1 MPSLDNAGSHTPRE
15 DSGAT
20 DAAASQAGTDAAAAH
35 ADTGAAASRAGTDPA
50 ASRVGTDAAAPRA
63 GSDAAGGA
71 DTAVRVSGADP
82 AVVVDDVRKSFGEV
96 QALQGISFTAARA
109 SVLGIL
115 GPNGAGKT
123 TTVKILSTLLRPDS
137 GSASVAGHD
146 VVADA
151 AGVRRSI
158 MMTGQYAALDENLS
172 GRENLELF
180 GRLMGLPKK
189 DARRRADTLLEEFDL
204 VGAGKRAVRHYS
216 GGMRRRVDIACGLVV
231 RPEVVFLDEPTTGLD
246 PRSRQGVW
254 DLVNALKEQGITV
267 LLTTQYLEEADVL
280 SDNIIVIDK
289 GTVIAEGTAD
299 ELKEKTGGSY
309 CEVVPLDP
317 TQLRKAVTAL
327 GELVPEALRHEFAGD
342 RISIPAPD
350 GASTLAEAV
359 RRLDAAGLEL
369 ADIALRRPS
378 LDDVFLS
385 ITGHSG
391 GHQ

>member
-1 MPSLDNAGSHTPRE
+1 MPSLNQADSHP
-15 DSGAT
+15 G
-20 DAAASQAGTDAAAAH
+20 DAAV
-35 ADTGAAASRAGTDPA
+35 DPI
-50 ASRVGTDAAAPRA
+50 DY
-63 GSDAAGGA
+63 
-71 DTAVRVSGADP
+71 
-82 AVVVDDVRKSFGEV
+82 AVVVDNVRKSFGDV
-96 QALQGISFTAARA
+96 HALQGVSFRAEKA

-137 GSASVAGHD
+137 GTAVVAGHD
-146 VVADA
+146 VQKEA

-180 GRLMGLPKK
+180 GRLMGLSKPA
-189 DARRRADTLLEEFDL
+189 ARKRADVLLEEFDL
-204 VGAGKRAVRHYS
+204 VSAGRRAVGHYS

-254 DLVNALKEQGITV
+254 DLVTALKNQGITV

-289 GTVIAEGTAD
+289 GTVIAAGTAD
-299 ELKEKTGGSY
+299 ELKAKTGGSY

-317 TQLRKAVTAL
+317 TQLTNAAAAL
-327 GELVPEALRHEFAGD
+327 GDLVPAAVLAEINGAD

-350 GASTLAEAV
+350 GAGTLTEAL
-359 RRLDAAGLEL
+359 RRLDTAGIAL

-391 GHQ
+391 GTA

>member
-1 MPSLDNAGSHTPRE
+1 MPSLDNAESDTPVE
-15 DSGAT
+15 PEVKAA
-20 DAAASQAGTDAAAAH
+20 DAAVDVAE
-35 ADTGAAASRAGTDPA
+35 
-50 ASRVGTDAAAPRA
+50 
-63 GSDAAGGA
+63 
-71 DTAVRVSGADP
+71 P
-82 AVVVDDVRKSFGEV
+82 AVVVSEVHKSFGDV
-96 QALQGISFTAARA
+96 HALRGVSFTAERA
-109 SVLGIL
+109 TVLGIL

-123 TTVKILSTLLRPDS
+123 TAVKILSTLLRPDS
-137 GSASVAGHD
+137 GSAVVAGHD
-146 VVADA
+146 VVRDP

-180 GRLMGLPKK
+180 ARLMGLSKK
-189 DARRRADTLLEEFDL
+189 AARTRADTLLEEFDL
-204 VGAGKRAVRHYS
+204 VGAGRRAVRHYS

-254 DLVNALKEQGITV
+254 DLVTALKQQGITV

-289 GTVIAEGTAD
+289 GAVIAEGTAD
-299 ELKEKTGGSY
+299 ELKQKTGGSY

-317 TQLRKAVTAL
+317 KLLLRAADVL
-327 GELVPEALRHEFAGD
+327 GDLVSGAILEDLPAGAD
-342 RISIPAPD
+342 RLSIPAPD
-350 GASTLAEAV
+350 GATTLTEAL
-359 RRLDAAGLEL
+359 RRLDAAGIEL

-385 ITGHSG
+385 ITGHAG
-391 GHQ
+391 GQP